1 MSDNKHNDT
10 QLNSTEIWVNKAD
23 ISQTKVVQGQID
35 TAALQDGQAILK
47 VDSFGFSAN
56 NISYAVTGE
65 KMGYWGFFPADE
77 QWGIVPVWGFGTV
90 IASKHS
96 RAQVGEVVYLSLIH
110 I

>member
-1 MSDNKHNDT
+1 MSDHKRNDT
-10 QLNSTEIWVNKAD
+10 KINNTQIWVNKAD
-23 ISQTKVVQGQID
+23 ISQTKIVEGELD
-35 TAALQDGQAILK
+35 AAQLQDGQAILK

-90 IASKHS
+90 IASKS
-96 RAQVGEVVYLSLIH
+96 VKWCMAIFLWVRICW
-110 I
+110 